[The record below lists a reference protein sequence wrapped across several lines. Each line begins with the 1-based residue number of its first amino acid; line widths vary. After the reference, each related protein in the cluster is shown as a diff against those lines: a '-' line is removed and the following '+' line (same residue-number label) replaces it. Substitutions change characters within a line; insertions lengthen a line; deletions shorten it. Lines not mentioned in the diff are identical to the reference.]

1 MLVSAPQVMRI
12 GTIRTCWFNF
22 NENCQQMKRPPQH
35 VLSFY
40 QAELGTEASIDGSA
54 RMVLKGRF
62 VPKKVE
68 SLLRKY
74 ISEYVTCAMCRSPD
88 TVLTRDSVSRLYF
101 VNCNSCGASR
111 TVASIKSGFHAVKRG
126 ERRRARR

>member
-1 MLVSAPQVMRI
+1 
-12 GTIRTCWFNF
+12 
-22 NENCQQMKRPPQH
+22 
-35 VLSFY
+35 
-40 QAELGTEASIDGSA
+40 
-54 RMVLKGRF
+54 MVLKGRF